1 MIKSFFAATA
11 LLVATAS
18 TAAAGPFVNL
28 ERNDGFVAADDSEI
42 NGWGGAATELHLGY
56 EGQLG
61 PMPFYIQGGPAYL
74 QGSGVESET
83 ELSGK
88 VGGSFQITDDLGAY
102 WEASFL
108 TGDDTLGYASKLGAK
123 WSF

>member
-1 MIKSFFAATA
+1 M
-11 LLVATAS
+11 
-18 TAAAGPFVNL
+18 
-28 ERNDGFVAADDSEI
+28 
-42 NGWGGAATELHLGY
+42 
-56 EGQLG
+56 
-61 PMPFYIQGGPAYL
+61 